1 MEESER
7 PTEFLEE
14 QIHHQALHS
23 KGDRT
28 AWVAVTTAILAALAA
43 VGSLLSNSRSNEAMM
58 LQIQSSDQWSY
69 YQEKGL
75 KATLLASKIELLEVL
90 NRPVPPIEKDKIQAD
105 LDKQAAA
112 KTDAETKERAAEHL
126 FRKHEAFSWAVTGF
140 QIGISLSV
148 ISLLTKRRG
157 FWLLGL
163 GFGAAGLFLLI
174 FGFLR

>member
-14 QIHHQALHS
+14 QIHHHALHS
-23 KGDRT
+23 NGDRT
-28 AWVAVTTAILAALAA
+28 AWVAVTAAILATFAA

-75 KATLLASKIELLEVL
+75 KATLLASKIELLDVL
-90 NRPVPPIEKDKIQAD
+90 NRPVPPTEKDKIQVD

-112 KTDAETKERAAEHL
+112 KTEAETKEREAGHL
-126 FRKHEAFSWAVTGF
+126 FREHEAFSWAVTGF
-140 QIGISLSV
+140 QIGISLSA

-163 GFGAAGLFLLI
+163 ASGAAGLSLLI
-174 FGFLR
+174 FGLLR

>member
-14 QIHHQALHS
+14 EIQHNALHS
-23 KGDRT
+23 RRDWA
-28 AWVAVTTAILAALAA
+28 AWVAVTTAILAAFAA

-58 LQIQSSDQWSY
+58 LQIQSTDQWSY

-90 NRPVPPIEKDKIQAD
+90 NRPVPPSEKDKIRAD

-112 KTDAETKERAAEHL
+112 KTEAEAKGREADHL
-126 FRKHEAFSWAVTGF
+126 LRKHEAFSWTATGF
-140 QIGISLSV
+140 QIGISLSA
-148 ISLLTKRRG
+148 ISLLTKRRR
-157 FWLLGL
+157 FWHLGL
-163 GFGAAGLFLLI
+163 GSGTAGLFLLV